1 MKKTTISYE
10 AAVEKL
16 RAIISELEEG
26 VMKIDDLTAKLE
38 EAKQL
43 LAFCNAKLEQTEND
57 VTKLLDNEQE

>member
-16 RAIISELEEG
+16 RALISELEEG

-43 LAFCNAKLEQTEND
+43 LAFCNAKQ
-57 VTKLLDNEQE
+57 

>member
-10 AAVEKL
+10 ATVEKL

-57 VTKLLDNEQE
+57 VKKLLDNEQE